1 MNTLIIGFI
10 LTLTHKYGWPSKY
23 KTSQVADYEK
33 LIHESQWSLAIYSNI
48 TQISVHA

>member
-1 MNTLIIGFI
+1 MGDPQSIKL
-10 LTLTHKYGWPSKY
+10 
-23 KTSQVADYEK
+23 QVADYEK